1 MEKYMKLQLY
11 YTFLFIYYVRNHI
24 GSYLRVC
31 SYSFYRNHE
40 KYRVPVIDM

>member
-1 MEKYMKLQLY
+1 MKLQLY

-24 GSYLRVC
+24 GSYYVYVHTGFFR
-31 SYSFYRNHE
+31 SHE

>member
-24 GSYLRVC
+24 GKKKQFFSVSRFTV
-31 SYSFYRNHE
+31 N
-40 KYRVPVIDM
+40 K